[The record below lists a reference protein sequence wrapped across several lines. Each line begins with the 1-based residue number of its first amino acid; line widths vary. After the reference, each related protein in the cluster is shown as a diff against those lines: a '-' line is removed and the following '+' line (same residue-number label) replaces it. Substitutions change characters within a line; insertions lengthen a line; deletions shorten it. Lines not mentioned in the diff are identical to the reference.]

1 MAGAVPLFGDSGG
14 LEVEP
19 PPGVPGE
26 EWAVGQFRERNLRIG
41 RNRTVHRVA
50 FLRDERGVEI
60 PAPDCHT
67 GYFAVGRPW
76 WKVYSPTTERVD
88 CGLCLDGHRGRGRDG
103 DPGPHQLQFN
113 LGDPLSPG

>member
-1 MAGAVPLFGDSGG
+1 MSGEG
-14 LEVEP
+14 ESEP

-26 EWAVGQFRERNLRIG
+26 EWAVRQFRGLNLRIG

-50 FLRDERGVEI
+50 FLLDERGIEV

-76 WKVYSPTTERVD
+76 WKVYAPTAEHVD
-88 CGLCLDGHRGRGRDG
+88 CGLCLERHRGRGRELDA
-103 DPGPHQLQFN
+103 GPHQLELN
-113 LGDPLSPG
+113 LDGPSSLG